1 MYKNKVIGVVV
12 PAYNEESLIP
22 EVLKNI
28 PEYVDKII
36 VVDDNSKDKTKK
48 TVRQFME
55 ESQRIILIEHN
66 ENKGVGASIV
76 TGYKKCLGLNID
88 IVAVMAGDNQM
99 DPEELPKLL
108 NPLVEDQADF
118 AKGNRLVTGEAWQ
131 IIPRSRYLGNASLSL
146 LTKIA
151 SGYWQIADFQSG
163 YTAITSD
170 ALRIL
175 ELDRL
180 YPGYG
185 YPNHFLV
192 MSNIFNLRVKD
203 VPVRPIYN
211 IGEKSGIKLYKA
223 IPKISWLLF
232 KSFFWRLKEKYI
244 IRDFHPLIFFY
255 LLGFL
260 LTPFGLLYGF
270 FIFLTRVI
278 LQNIF
283 EASKFVDIAM
293 IFSTPFGML
302 VDLILILAG
311 LQFLLFAMWIDME
324 YNRGLNK

>member
-1 MYKNKVIGVVV
+1 VYKNKVIGVVV
-12 PAYNEESLIP
+12 PAYNEESLIL

-36 VVDDNSKDKTKK
+36 VVDDNSKDNTKK
-48 TVRQFME
+48 TVKQFMD

-66 ENKGVGASIV
+66 ENRGVGASIV
-76 TGYKKCLGLNID
+76 SGYKKCMELNID
-88 IVAVMAGDNQM
+88 IAAVMAGDNQM

-108 NPLVEDQADF
+108 NPLVEGQADF

-163 YTAITSD
+163 YTAITLD

-192 MSNIFNLRVKD
+192 MLNIFNLRVKD
-203 VPVRPIYN
+203 VPIKPIYN
-211 IGEKSGIKLYKA
+211 IGEKSGIKLYKV

-270 FIFLTRVI
+270 FIFLTRVF

-283 EASKFVDIAM
+283 GASKFVDIAM

>member
-1 MYKNKVIGVVV
+1 VYKNKVIGVVV

-36 VVDDNSKDKTKK
+36 VVDDSSKDNTKK
-48 TVRQFME
+48 AVRQFME
-55 ESQRIILIEHN
+55 ESQKIILIEHN
-66 ENKGVGASIV
+66 ENRGVGASIV
-76 TGYKKCLGLNID
+76 SGYKKCMELNID
-88 IVAVMAGDNQM
+88 IAAVMAGDNQM

-108 NPLVEDQADF
+108 NPLIEGQADF

-163 YTAITSD
+163 YTAITLG

-192 MSNIFNLRVKD
+192 MLNIFNLRVKD
-203 VPVRPIYN
+203 VPIRPIYN

-232 KSFFWRLKEKYI
+232 KSFFWRLKEKYV

-260 LTPFGLLYGF
+260 LAPFGLLYGF